1 MILADFTPETIQKNS
16 TMNAP
21 PKESIR
27 VDADLLAAF
36 VTSCLENAGLRQ
48 AEAKQIGQLLSSNDL
63 RGVFSHGTRQVR
75 SYVSHFK
82 NGRLNPAPEV
92 CILNESPTTMV
103 FDGDGSLGYFAAHK
117 AARAVVPKAK
127 EMGVAIAVTRNHG
140 HIGAAGLYS
149 RIVMEE
155 GLIGYVT
162 SGAQMHLQPE
172 RLMLGA
178 GGGSPHSFGIPA
190 GEAPGLL
197 LDFGAMHDIYH
208 DTGKKIFDLA
218 PGVVFRSL
226 GLGTICQTLGG
237 LLCGVP
243 ADENKASPKWQGAN
257 QGSFILALDIERFIP
272 RETFLAEME
281 DYNQLVSQM
290 QPLPGCDKPYLPG
303 GLEAE
308 RFAAWKEEGVP
319 VGKEHRQLL
328 EDVGKEMA
336 VPLEL

>member
-1 MILADFTPETIQKNS
+1 
-16 TMNAP
+16 MNAP

-27 VDADLLAAF
+27 VDAELLATF
-36 VTSCLENAGLRQ
+36 VTACLEKAGLRQ
-48 AEAKQIGQLLSSNDL
+48 AEALLIGQLLSSNDL
-63 RGVFSHGTRQVR
+63 RGVFSHGTQQVR
-75 SYVSHFK
+75 NYVSHFK
-82 NGRLNPAPEV
+82 NRHLNPAPEV
-92 CILNESPTTMV
+92 RLLNESPTTMV
-103 FDGDGSLGYFAAHK
+103 YDGDGSLGYFAAHK
-117 AARAVVPKAK
+117 AAQAVVPKAR

-140 HIGAAGLYS
+140 HIGAAGIYS

-190 GEAPGLL
+190 GNAPGLL

-208 DTGKKIFDLA
+208 ETGRKIYELA
-218 PGVVFRSL
+218 PGLVFRSL

-243 ADENKASPKWQGAN
+243 ADEYKAVREWKGAN

-272 RETFLAEME
+272 RETFLAQME
-281 DYNQLVSQM
+281 DYHRLVSQM
-290 QPLPGCDKPYLPG
+290 QPMPGCDKSYLPG

-319 VGKEHRQLL
+319 VGEAHRQLL
-328 EDVGKEMA
+328 EDVGKEMG
-336 VPLEL
+336 VPLNP